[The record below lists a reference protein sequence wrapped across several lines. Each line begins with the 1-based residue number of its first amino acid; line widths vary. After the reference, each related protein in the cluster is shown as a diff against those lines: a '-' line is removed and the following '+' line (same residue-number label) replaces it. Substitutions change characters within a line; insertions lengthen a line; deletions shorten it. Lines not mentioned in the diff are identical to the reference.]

1 MSESCQAD
9 LDRVMP
15 LLENAAKALEKLT
28 DNDINQIK
36 SFNIPPKNLN
46 LVLEGVCIAL

>member
-28 DNDINQIK
+28 DNDIN
-36 SFNIPPKNLN
+36 
-46 LVLEGVCIAL
+46 